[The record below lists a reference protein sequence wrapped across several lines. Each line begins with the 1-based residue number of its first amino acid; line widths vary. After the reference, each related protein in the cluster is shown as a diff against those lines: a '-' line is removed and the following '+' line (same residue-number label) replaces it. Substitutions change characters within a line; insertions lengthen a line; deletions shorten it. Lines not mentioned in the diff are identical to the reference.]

1 MLERMKKDFIATKIQ
16 AAELQNS
23 LKSKQ
28 QILEIE
34 NQKSQRTKE
43 ERLQSKSTFDSLM
56 RNIELEQKERKK
68 RIEELQE
75 CIKNKE
81 ESVQRRIERQKRNQ
95 DIAEAAANE
104 NKDSSELKMRESL
117 YIQRLWNA
125 FMRKKMEKEMKES
138 SVIDDA
144 FKAIKTATGVTDVQE
159 MVRKFLTREQTY
171 SQLLMNV
178 SESERSIDKL
188 KKDNEELRARLHEL
202 KIDAGENGSGNG
214 MTDEEIVEL
223 NQTLSNVQKDYS
235 LLQEKFK
242 KINIVND
249 QVSSWSKKV
258 YSKFSTL
265 IQGSDGSVK
274 PGTDIVQIFKAMN
287 TVVISELDKIM
298 ERARQNEGE
307 DANMN
312 FGEVFD
318 DFEHKDFTAKNVR
331 VRPISGF
338 THGDETRDGR
348 QSNISKGNTEGND
361 DGEDNYNRIAAIE
374 LEEQSAAIAAKAAA
388 AAAAAARASLAASKA
403 AAAAASSSSGGFA
416 GMLAALKS
424 RSLLADLRL

>member
-1 MLERMKKDFIATKIQ
+1 VFQIKSRLEQLEECLDTTKLKIDEETLQKYSFSHMLERMKRDFIATKIY
-16 AAELQNS
+16 AAELQS
-23 LKSKQ
+23 SIKSKQ

-34 NQKSQRTKE
+34 NSKSQRTKE

-125 FMRKKMEKEMKES
+125 FMRKKMEKEMKDS
-138 SVIDDA
+138 HVIDDA
-144 FKAIKTATGVTDVQE
+144 FKSIKTATGVTDVQE

-188 KKDNEELRARLHEL
+188 KRDNEELRGRLHEL

-214 MTDEEIVEL
+214 MMDEEIMEL
-223 NQTLSNVQKDYS
+223 NQTL
-235 LLQEKFK
+235 
-242 KINIVND
+242 
-249 QVSSWSKKV
+249 
-258 YSKFSTL
+258 
-265 IQGSDGSVK
+265 
-274 PGTDIVQIFKAMN
+274 
-287 TVVISELDKIM
+287 
-298 ERARQNEGE
+298 
-307 DANMN
+307 
-312 FGEVFD
+312 
-318 DFEHKDFTAKNVR
+318 
-331 VRPISGF
+331 
-338 THGDETRDGR
+338 
-348 QSNISKGNTEGND
+348 
-361 DGEDNYNRIAAIE
+361 
-374 LEEQSAAIAAKAAA
+374 
-388 AAAAAARASLAASKA
+388 
-403 AAAAASSSSGGFA
+403 
-416 GMLAALKS
+416 
-424 RSLLADLRL
+424 

>member
-1 MLERMKKDFIATKIQ
+1 
-16 AAELQNS
+16 
-23 LKSKQ
+23 
-28 QILEIE
+28 
-34 NQKSQRTKE
+34 
-43 ERLQSKSTFDSLM
+43 M

-138 SVIDDA
+138 FVIDDA
-144 FKAIKTATGVTDVQE
+144 FKSIKTATGVTDVQE

-188 KKDNEELRARLHEL
+188 KKDNEELRGRLHEL

-214 MTDEEIVEL
+214 MMDEEIIEL
-223 NQTLSNVQKDYS
+223 NQTLANVQKDYS

-265 IQGSDGSVK
+265 IQGSDGTVK
-274 PGTDIVQIFKAMN
+274 PGTDIVQIFKGMN
-287 TVVISELDKIM
+287 TVVVGELDKIM

-361 DGEDNYNRIAAIE
+361 EGEDNYNR
-374 LEEQSAAIAAKAAA
+374 
-388 AAAAAARASLAASKA
+388 
-403 AAAAASSSSGGFA
+403 
-416 GMLAALKS
+416 LAALELEDQRKAIKTKH
-424 RSLLADLRL
+424 REALEEIRRKQAQAAKEAEAKKAKQ

>member
-1 MLERMKKDFIATKIQ
+1 MK
-16 AAELQNS
+16 
-23 LKSKQ
+23 
-28 QILEIE
+28 
-34 NQKSQRTKE
+34 
-43 ERLQSKSTFDSLM
+43 
-56 RNIELEQKERKK
+56 NIELEQKERKK
-68 RIEELQE
+68 RIEELQD

-125 FMRKKMEKEMKES
+125 FMRKKMEKEMKDS
-138 SVIDDA
+138 QSIDEA

-178 SESERSIDKL
+178 SESERHIDKL
-188 KKDNEELRARLHEL
+188 KKDNEELRGRLHEL
-202 KIDAGENGSGNG
+202 KIDAGESGASAGTGG
-214 MTDEEIVEL
+214 MMMDEEIIEL
-223 NQTLSNVQKDYS
+223 NNSLSTVQKDYS

-249 QVSSWSKKV
+249 QVSGWAKKCFA
-258 YSKFSTL
+258 KFSTL
-265 IQGSDGSVK
+265 IGAGAAGEQISAQSDMVTLFRG
-274 PGTDIVQIFKAMN
+274 MN
-287 TVVISELDKIM
+287 KVVTGELEKII
-298 ERARQNEGE
+298 EKQKLNDGE
-307 DANMN
+307 DVNMN

-361 DGEDNYNRIAAIE
+361 DGEG
-374 LEEQSAAIAAKAAA
+374 KTV
-388 AAAAAARASLAASKA
+388 
-403 AAAAASSSSGGFA
+403 
-416 GMLAALKS
+416 
-424 RSLLADLRL
+424 

>member
-1 MLERMKKDFIATKIQ
+1 MK
-16 AAELQNS
+16 
-23 LKSKQ
+23 
-28 QILEIE
+28 
-34 NQKSQRTKE
+34 
-43 ERLQSKSTFDSLM
+43 
-56 RNIELEQKERKK
+56 NIELEQKERKK

-138 SVIDDA
+138 STIDEA

-188 KKDNEELRARLHEL
+188 KKDNEELRGRLHEL
-202 KIDAGENGSGNG
+202 KIDAGESGAGSGAG
-214 MTDEEIVEL
+214 GIQDEEIIEL
-223 NQTLSNVQKDYS
+223 NQTLANVQKDYS

-249 QVSSWSKKV
+249 QVSSWAKKV

-265 IQGSDGSVK
+265 IPNAAGQASG
-274 PGTDIVQIFKAMN
+274 PTTDIVSIFKGMN
-287 TVVISELDKIM
+287 TVVVKELDKIL
-298 ERARQNEGE
+298 EKQKQGGG
-307 DANMN
+307 DDHNMN

-361 DGEDNYNRIAAIE
+361 DGEDNYNRFAALE
-374 LEEQSAAIAAKAAA
+374 LEDQRKAIKTKHREALEEIRRKQALAAKEAEAK
-388 AAAAAARASLAASKA
+388 KA
-403 AAAAASSSSGGFA
+403 
-416 GMLAALKS
+416 KQ
-424 RSLLADLRL
+424 